1 MSSFPS
7 FLASTALGFFPLG
20 TEGTGLQVPYPQA
33 SKEKPRNVD
42 AREDLPL
49 RGHVLAPQCA
59 REVSSLL
66 KVSGAEHPLGHH
78 RDPFQFN
85 CREEL
90 HLLLCYGFS
99 SSVGKGDIRYMN
111 CRQASH
117 VQTACDNP
125 QLSEQPW
132 EHIPPPGSM
141 TSSAAPG
148 PPNS

>member
-1 MSSFPS
+1 MACLHSHHSLLPLLWF
-7 FLASTALGFFPLG
+7 FFPLRI
-20 TEGTGLQVPYPQA
+20 EGTGLQVPYPQA

-59 REVSSLL
+59 R
-66 KVSGAEHPLGHH
+66 KVSGTEHPLGHH
-78 RDPFQFN
+78 RDPFRFN
-85 CREEL
+85 RREEL

-99 SSVGKGDIRYMN
+99 SSVGKGNISYVN

-125 QLSEQPW
+125 QLSE
-132 EHIPPPGSM
+132 
-141 TSSAAPG
+141 
-148 PPNS
+148 